1 MKNSIQLAQ
10 LEKEYQ
16 AAIIAIKGYL
26 KDAKDFNFEP
36 TELKSMESKKF
47 DILESMNELKK

>member
-1 MKNSIQLAQ
+1 MNNSIQLTQ

-16 AAIIAIKGYL
+16 ACIVAIRGYL
-26 KDAKDFNFEP
+26 QDAKDFGFEP

-47 DILESMNELKK
+47 EILEAIKELKK